1 MVRDHL
7 GHLVAARTMVFEYVS
22 SPLHIEALAAR
33 KGLLA
38 AQRGFHNFVLALC
51 NGHPKVLLSSITG
64 ATAAHARHQKST
76 RLLSVSVLL
85 DLLSLAPHMFV
96 V

>member
-22 SPLHIEALAAR
+22 SPLHIDALAAR

-38 AQRGFHNFVLALC
+38 AQRGFHNFIIE
-51 NGHPKVLLSSITG
+51 S
-64 ATAAHARHQKST
+64 
-76 RLLSVSVLL
+76 
-85 DLLSLAPHMFV
+85 DAPHLSQLFAMV
-96 V
+96 ILLIP